1 MVLFCVLIRHSHLL
15 FETKMS
21 KYWYC
26 RWNYLQFTFL
36 MLNPKQHG
44 VQPRRW
50 ISHSHTQTHS
60 VYQAGYFIPSLF
72 SVTHVS
78 SHSLFSYFH
87 FFFWCLS
94 VCVCSSSP
102 LRWWMVSWCS
112 WWPAVRPDRC
122 VCAWIRFRWQTDSGT
137 TSSWSCET
145 FAVAVRRVTSLQYDS
160 TLDSIR

>member
-1 MVLFCVLIRHSHLL
+1 
-15 FETKMS
+15 
-21 KYWYC
+21 
-26 RWNYLQFTFL
+26 

-87 FFFWCLS
+87 FFLVF
-94 VCVCSSSP
+94 VCVRVFLLPSQVMNGQLVFLVTRGSTRP
-102 LRWWMVSWCS
+102 VRLRLDQVQVADGQWHDLQLELRD
-112 WWPAVRPDRC
+112 VR
-122 VCAWIRFRWQTDSGT
+122 SGR
-137 TSSWSCET
+137 ET
-145 FAVAVRRVTSLQYDS
+145 RYVATVR
-160 TLDSIR
+160 LDFGLYQVITQ